1 VEGEVIAALIN
12 AGGTVIAAVIGVA
25 GVFSIVKHRSK
36 VQRLS
41 QQVEAYYHF
50 EGELAREIYRLQN
63 NRAELSEP
71 SLPAFR
77 GQLRSRLAKD
87 DQRPSMTAKEAVELR
102 NRIL

>member
-1 VEGEVIAALIN
+1 MESEVIAALIN
-12 AGGTVIAAVIGVA
+12 VGGTVIAALIGVA
-25 GVFSIVKHRSK
+25 GVFSIVKHRNK

-63 NRAELSEP
+63 NGAELP
-71 SLPAFR
+71 DQSLPAFK

-87 DQRPSMTAKEAVELR
+87 DLRPSMTAKEAVELR
-102 NRIL
+102 ERLL